1 MQMVFVNSIRLQK
14 VRNLPAIEI
23 PFDSE
28 QKKHLIVT
36 GPNGSGKTT
45 VLNELKKYCQGIRK
59 ELLIHCTHA
68 ITEANVSRY
77 EDVFATEKG
86 EIYRK
91 IINNQELKLRE
102 ASSAVMTFND
112 SISLYS
118 QYIRNDYII
127 CSFDAHRKV
136 SFIEPKGPSKIEQK
150 NTVEEGI
157 GKYFVQLL
165 VNLRSRRSF
174 ARDDNDIE
182 TVKKIE
188 KWFDNFEKALA
199 VLLGHTD
206 FVLKFDSVDFNFTI
220 EEKGKEPYHFSELS
234 DGYSALLSIVS
245 ELMLRMSLEPLATYD
260 KYGLVFIDEIENH
273 LHVELQKKVLPFLT
287 TFFPNIQFIV
297 TTHSPFVL
305 SSIADSVIFDLEK
318 HRRYTDFSDYSY
330 SSIIE
335 DYYGIDTYSEIIVK
349 NVKEVEDILQKE
361 NLTDEELARIKL
373 LYDSVNELPETQFVS
388 PELRVKLNSLVLN
401 NYSKLNGIL

>member
-1 MQMVFVNSIRLQK
+1 MVFVNSIKLQK
-14 VRNLPAIEI
+14 VRNLPIVEI

-28 QKKHLIVT
+28 TKKHLILT

-45 VLNELKKYCQGIRK
+45 VLNELKEYCKGVQTK
-59 ELLIHCTHA
+59 LLIHCTHA
-68 ITEANVSRY
+68 MNEEKTSKY
-77 EDVFATEKG
+77 EDVFTAEKG
-86 EIYRK
+86 AVYRNV
-91 IINNQELKLRE
+91 ITNQENKLRD
-102 ASSAVMTFND
+102 ASTAVISFND
-112 SISLYS
+112 SIAFYS
-118 QYIRNDYII
+118 QYLRKEYIV
-127 CSFDAHRKV
+127 CFFDAHRKA

-150 NTVEEGI
+150 NTVEEGL

-174 ARDDNDIE
+174 ARDDNDTK
-182 TVKKIE
+182 TVKQIE
-188 KWFDNFEKALA
+188 RWFENFEKALA
-199 VLLGHTD
+199 ILLGHSD

-220 EEKGKEPYHFSELS
+220 EEKGKESYHFSQLS

-287 TFFPNIQFIV
+287 SFFPNLQFIV
-297 TTHSPFVL
+297 TTHSPFVI
-305 SSIADSVIFDLEK
+305 SSIADSVVFDLESQK
-318 HRRYTDFSDYSY
+318 RYTDFSDYSY

-335 DYYGIDTYSEIIVK
+335 DYYGVDTYSEIIVN
-349 NVKEVEDILQKE
+349 NVKEIEGMLQKE
-361 NLTDEELARIKL
+361 NLTNDELARIKL
-373 LYDSVNELPETQFVS
+373 LYDSVNELPEKQFVS
-388 PELRVKLNSLVLN
+388 PELRIKLNSLILN

>member
-1 MQMVFVNSIRLQK
+1 MVFVNSIKLQK
-14 VRNLPAIEI
+14 VRNLPVVEI

-28 QKKHLIVT
+28 TKKHLILT

-45 VLNELKKYCQGIRK
+45 VLNELKEYCKGIQTK
-59 ELLIHCTHA
+59 LLVHCTHA
-68 ITEANVSRY
+68 MNEEKTSKY
-77 EDVFATEKG
+77 EDVFTTEKG
-86 EIYRK
+86 AVYRNV
-91 IINNQELKLRE
+91 ITNQENKLRD
-102 ASSAVMTFND
+102 ASTAVIFFND
-112 SISLYS
+112 SIAFYS
-118 QYIRNDYII
+118 QYLRKEYII
-127 CSFDAHRKV
+127 CFFDAHRKA

-174 ARDDNDIE
+174 ARDENDAK
-182 TVKKIE
+182 TVKQIE
-188 KWFDNFEKALA
+188 RWFENFEKALT
-199 VLLGHTD
+199 VLLGHSD
-206 FVLKFDSVDFNFTI
+206 FVLKFNSVDFNFTI
-220 EEKGKEPYHFSELS
+220 EEKGKEPYHFSHLS

-287 TFFPNIQFIV
+287 SFFPNLQFIV

-305 SSIADSVIFDLEK
+305 SSIADSVVFDLESQK
-318 HRRYTDFSDYSY
+318 RYTDFSDYSY

-335 DYYGIDTYSEIIVK
+335 DYYGIDTYSEIIVN
-349 NVKEVEDILQKE
+349 NVKEIEGMLQKE
-361 NLTDEELARIKL
+361 NLTDDELARIKL
-373 LYDSVNELPETQFVS
+373 LYDSVNELPEKQFVS
-388 PELRVKLNSLVLN
+388 PELRIKLNSLILN

>member
-1 MQMVFVNSIRLQK
+1 MVFVNSIKLQK
-14 VRNLPAIEI
+14 VRNLPVVEI

-28 QKKHLIVT
+28 TKKHLILT

-45 VLNELKKYCQGIRK
+45 VLNELKEYCKGIQTK
-59 ELLIHCTHA
+59 LLIHCTHA
-68 ITEANVSRY
+68 MNEEKATKY
-77 EDVFATEKG
+77 EDVFTTEKG
-86 EIYRK
+86 AVYRNV
-91 IINNQELKLRE
+91 ITSQENKLRD
-102 ASSAVMTFND
+102 ASTAIISFND
-112 SISLYS
+112 SMAFYS
-118 QYIRNDYII
+118 QYLRKEYII
-127 CSFDAHRKV
+127 CFFDAHRKA
-136 SFIEPKGPSKIEQK
+136 SFIEPKGPSKMEQK
-150 NTVEEGI
+150 NTVEEGL

-174 ARDDNDIE
+174 ARDDNDTK
-182 TVKKIE
+182 TVKQIE
-188 KWFDNFEKALA
+188 RWFENLEKALA
-199 VLLGHTD
+199 ILLGHSD

-220 EEKGKEPYHFSELS
+220 EEKGKEPYHFSQLS

-287 TFFPNIQFIV
+287 SFFPNLQFIV

-305 SSIADSVIFDLEK
+305 SSIADSVVFDLESQK
-318 HRRYTDFSDYSY
+318 RYTDFSDYSY

-335 DYYGIDTYSEIIVK
+335 DYYGVDTYSEVIVN
-349 NVKEVEDILQKE
+349 NVKEIEDMLQKE
-361 NLTDEELARIKL
+361 NLTDDELARIKL
-373 LYDSVNELPETQFVS
+373 LYDSVNELPEKQFVS
-388 PELRVKLNSLVLN
+388 PELRIKLNSLILN

>member
-1 MQMVFVNSIRLQK
+1 MVFVNSIKLQK
-14 VRNLPAIEI
+14 VRNLPIVEI

-28 QKKHLIVT
+28 TKKHLILT

-45 VLNELKKYCQGIRK
+45 VLNELKEYCKGVQTK
-59 ELLIHCTHA
+59 LLIHCTHA
-68 ITEANVSRY
+68 MNEEKTSKY
-77 EDVFATEKG
+77 EDVFTAEKG
-86 EIYRK
+86 AVYRNV
-91 IINNQELKLRE
+91 ITNQENKLRD
-102 ASSAVMTFND
+102 ASTAVISFND
-112 SISLYS
+112 SIAFYS
-118 QYIRNDYII
+118 QYLRKEYIV
-127 CSFDAHRKV
+127 CFFDAHRKA

-150 NTVEEGI
+150 NTVEEGL

-174 ARDDNDIE
+174 ARDDNDTK
-182 TVKKIE
+182 TVKQIE
-188 KWFDNFEKALA
+188 RWFENFEKALA
-199 VLLGHTD
+199 ILLGHSD

-220 EEKGKEPYHFSELS
+220 EEKGKEPYHFSQLS

-287 TFFPNIQFIV
+287 SFFPNLQFIV
-297 TTHSPFVL
+297 TTHSPFVI
-305 SSIADSVIFDLEK
+305 SSIADSVVFDLESQK
-318 HRRYTDFSDYSY
+318 RYTDFSDYSY

-335 DYYGIDTYSEIIVK
+335 DYYGVDTYSEIIVN
-349 NVKEVEDILQKE
+349 NVKEIEGMLQKE
-361 NLTDEELARIKL
+361 SLTNDELARIKL
-373 LYDSVNELPETQFVS
+373 LYDSVNELPEKQFVS
-388 PELRVKLNSLVLN
+388 PELRIKLNSLILN

>member
-1 MQMVFVNSIRLQK
+1 MVFVNSIKLQK
-14 VRNLPAIEI
+14 VRNLPVVEI

-28 QKKHLIVT
+28 TKKHLILT

-45 VLNELKKYCQGIRK
+45 VLNELKEHCKGIQTK
-59 ELLIHCTHA
+59 LLIHCTHA
-68 ITEANVSRY
+68 MNEEKASKY
-77 EDVFATEKG
+77 EDVFTTEKG
-86 EIYRK
+86 AVYRNV
-91 IINNQELKLRE
+91 ITNQENKLRD
-102 ASSAVMTFND
+102 ASTAVISFND
-112 SISLYS
+112 SIAFYS
-118 QYIRNDYII
+118 QYLRKEYIV
-127 CSFDAHRKV
+127 CFFDAHRKA

-150 NTVEEGI
+150 NTVDEGF

-174 ARDDNDIE
+174 ARDENDAK
-182 TVKKIE
+182 TVKQIE
-188 KWFDNFEKALA
+188 RWFENFEKALA
-199 VLLGHTD
+199 VLLGHSD

-220 EEKGKEPYHFSELS
+220 EEKGKEPYHFSQLS

-287 TFFPNIQFIV
+287 SFFPNLQFIV
-297 TTHSPFVL
+297 TTHSPFVI
-305 SSIADSVIFDLEK
+305 SSIADSVVFDLESQK
-318 HRRYTDFSDYSY
+318 RYTDFSDYSY

-335 DYYGIDTYSEIIVK
+335 DYYGVDTYSEIIVN
-349 NVKEVEDILQKE
+349 NVKEIEGILQKE
-361 NLTDEELARIKL
+361 NLTDDELARIKL
-373 LYDSVNELPETQFVS
+373 LYDSVNELPEKQFVS
-388 PELRVKLNSLVLN
+388 PELRIKLNSLILN

>member
-1 MQMVFVNSIRLQK
+1 MVFVNSIKLQK
-14 VRNLPAIEI
+14 VRNLPVVEI

-28 QKKHLIVT
+28 TKKHLILT

-45 VLNELKKYCQGIRK
+45 VLNELKEHCKGIQTK
-59 ELLIHCTHA
+59 LLIHCTHA
-68 ITEANVSRY
+68 MNEEKASKY
-77 EDVFATEKG
+77 EDVFTTEKG
-86 EIYRK
+86 AAYRNV
-91 IINNQELKLRE
+91 ITNQENKLRD
-102 ASSAVMTFND
+102 ASTAVISFND
-112 SISLYS
+112 SIAFYS
-118 QYIRNDYII
+118 QYLRKEYII
-127 CSFDAHRKV
+127 CFFDAHRKA

-174 ARDDNDIE
+174 ARDENDAK
-182 TVKKIE
+182 TVKQIE
-188 KWFDNFEKALA
+188 RWFENFEKALA
-199 VLLGHTD
+199 VLLGHSD

-220 EEKGKEPYHFSELS
+220 EEKDKEPYHFSHLS

-287 TFFPNIQFIV
+287 SFFPNLQFIV

-305 SSIADSVIFDLEK
+305 SSIADSVVFDLESQK
-318 HRRYTDFSDYSY
+318 RYTDFSDYSY

-335 DYYGIDTYSEIIVK
+335 DYYGVDTYSEIIVN
-349 NVKEVEDILQKE
+349 NVKEIEGILQKE
-361 NLTDEELARIKL
+361 NLREKTV
-373 LYDSVNELPETQFVS
+373 Y
-388 PELRVKLNSLVLN
+388 
-401 NYSKLNGIL
+401 

>member
-1 MQMVFVNSIRLQK
+1 MVFVNLIKLQK

-28 QKKHLIVT
+28 TKKHLILT

-45 VLNELKKYCQGIRK
+45 VLNELKEYCKGIQTK
-59 ELLIHCTHA
+59 LLIHCNHA
-68 ITEANVSRY
+68 INEAKTSKY

-86 EIYRK
+86 SIYRTV
-91 IINNQELKLRE
+91 ITNQENELRD
-102 ASSAVMTFND
+102 ASTAIISFND
-112 SISLYS
+112 SIAFYS
-118 QYIRNDYII
+118 QYLRKEYII
-127 CSFDAHRKV
+127 CFFDAHRKA
-136 SFIEPKGPSKIEQK
+136 SFIEPKGPSKIERK
-150 NTVEEGI
+150 NTVEESI

-174 ARDDNDIE
+174 ARDDNDTK
-182 TVKKIE
+182 TVEQIKR
-188 KWFDNFEKALA
+188 WFENFEKALA
-199 VLLGHTD
+199 ILLGHSE

-220 EEKGKEPYHFSELS
+220 EEKGKEPYHFSQLS

-287 TFFPNIQFIV
+287 SFFPNLQFIV

-305 SSIADSVIFDLEK
+305 SSIADSVVFDLESQK
-318 HRRYTDFSDYSY
+318 RYTDFSDYSY

-335 DYYGIDTYSEIIVK
+335 DYYGVDTYSEIIVN
-349 NVKEVEDILQKE
+349 NVKEIEGMLQKE
-361 NLTDEELARIKL
+361 NLTDDELARIKL
-373 LYDSVNELPETQFVS
+373 LYDSVNELPEKQFVS
-388 PELRVKLNSLVLN
+388 PELRIKLNSLILN

>member
-1 MQMVFVNSIRLQK
+1 MVFVNSIKLQK
-14 VRNLPAIEI
+14 VRNLPVVEI
-23 PFDSE
+23 PFDPDK
-28 QKKHLIVT
+28 KKHLILT

-45 VLNELKKYCQGIRK
+45 VLNELKKYCQGINK
-59 ELLIHCTHA
+59 GLLIHCTHA
-68 ITEANVSRY
+68 INEAKVSRY
-77 EDVFATEKG
+77 EDVFATAKG
-86 EIYRK
+86 RTYRDV
-91 IINNQELKLRE
+91 INNQEAKLRE
-102 ASSAVMTFND
+102 ASSAIISFND

-118 QYIRNDYII
+118 QYLRNDYII

-182 TVKKIE
+182 TVEKIE
-188 KWFDNFEKALA
+188 RWFDNFEKALA
-199 VLLGHTD
+199 VLLGHSD
-206 FVLKFDSVDFNFTI
+206 FILKFNSVDFNFTI

-260 KYGLVFIDEIENH
+260 KCGLVFIDEIENH

-287 TFFPNIQFIV
+287 SFFPNLQFIV

-305 SSIADSVIFDLEK
+305 SSIADSVIFDLK
-318 HRRYTDFSDYSY
+318 RQKQYTDFSDYSY

-335 DYYGIDTYSEIIVK
+335 DYYEIDTYSEIIVK
-349 NVKEVEDILQKE
+349 NIKEVEDMLQKE
-361 NLTDEELARIKL
+361 SLTDEDLNQIKH
-373 LYDSVNELPETQFVS
+373 LYDSVNELPETHFVS
-388 PELRVKLNSLVLN
+388 PELRIKFNSLILN
-401 NYSKLNGIL
+401 NRSKLNGIF